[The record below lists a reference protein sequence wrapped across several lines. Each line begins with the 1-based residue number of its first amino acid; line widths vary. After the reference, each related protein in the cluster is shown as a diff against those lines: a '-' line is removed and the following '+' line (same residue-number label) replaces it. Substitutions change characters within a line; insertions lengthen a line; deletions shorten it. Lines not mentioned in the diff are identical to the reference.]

1 MDILQ
6 FGIDFILH
14 LDTSLDTIIQQYGVF
29 THIIV
34 FLVIFFETGLV
45 VLPFLPG
52 DSLLF
57 AAGAFA
63 ARGSLEISILLPLLF
78 AAAVI
83 GDAVNYWVG
92 SFVGTRVF
100 QKDTRFIKREY
111 LERTQAFY
119 ERHGKKTIVLARFV
133 PIVRTVAPFVA
144 GVGKM
149 PYRIFAFYNV
159 IGGLAWVFLFVLAG
173 YYFGNIPAVEH
184 NFTLVIFAIIG
195 MSIIPPLFEMIRH
208 RRQKDESK
216 TAP

>member
-14 LDTSLDTIIQQYGVF
+14 LDRELDALIRDYGVF
-29 THIIV
+29 THVIL

-83 GDAVNYWVG
+83 GDAVNYWIG
-92 SFVGTRVF
+92 SFLGNRVF
-100 QKDTRFIKREY
+100 QKETRFIKREY
-111 LERTQAFY
+111 LERTQHFY
-119 ERHGKKTIVLARFV
+119 ERYGKKTIVFARFV

-149 PYRIFAFYNV
+149 PYRVFFFYNV
-159 IGGLAWVFLFVLAG
+159 IGGLAWVFLFALAG
-173 YYFGNIPAVEH
+173 YYFGNIPAVER
-184 NFTLVIFAIIG
+184 NFSLVIFAIIG
-195 MSIIPPLFEMIRH
+195 VSIIPPLIEMVRH
-208 RRQKDESK
+208 RRR
-216 TAP
+216 AGI